1 MFLKSLISRQE
12 VVDLESRTLL
22 AFWPQTERLFTQSYS
37 ANLSDMASGKAT
49 VV

>member
-12 VVDLESRTLL
+12 VVDLEPRTLL
-22 AFWPQTERLFTQSYS
+22 VFWPQTQRLFTESYR
-37 ANLSDMASGKAT
+37 ANLSDMASGIAT